1 MIRKIHSKLESWL
14 TDARRATL
22 QALGLLALR
31 LGVGGGMLLGHG
43 LGKLQ
48 AYGEKADSFPDPLG
62 VGSPVSMALAIF
74 AEVVCSLLVVL
85 GLTTRAALLP
95 LITTMLVAL
104 LIVHG
109 GDPWA
114 KKELAFVYLTG
125 FTSLLFLGPG
135 RFSFDNLITKRLR
148 SD

>member
-1 MIRKIHSKLESWL
+1 
-14 TDARRATL
+14 
-22 QALGLLALR
+22 
-31 LGVGGGMLLGHG
+31 MLLGHG

-95 LITTMLVAL
+95 LIMTMLAAF